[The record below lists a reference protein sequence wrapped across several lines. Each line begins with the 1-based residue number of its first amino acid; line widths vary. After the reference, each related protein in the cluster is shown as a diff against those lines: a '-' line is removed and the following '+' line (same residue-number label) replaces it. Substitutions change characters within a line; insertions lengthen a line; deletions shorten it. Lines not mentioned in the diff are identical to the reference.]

1 MDSIFEC
8 GICFKPYNHNDK
20 KPTSLP
26 CGHSFCSEC
35 VRKLPKHGVIQCPYD
50 KSSHQITPDNLP
62 VNYQVLTGLPMTT
75 TTNPALSTS
84 QMAESQIQYCVQH
97 TSKKVKFYCM
107 QDREMFCSKCIL
119 KHTQQKHEVINC
131 SHKVLD
137 MRRMV
142 QEMIT
147 EVEVY
152 ESETP
157 ASEELYSKLE
167 LKVRKKFN
175 DEIDRLEK
183 SFRRIM
189 EQLEI

>member
-1 MDSIFEC
+1 
-8 GICFKPYNHNDK
+8 
-20 KPTSLP
+20 
-26 CGHSFCSEC
+26 
-35 VRKLPKHGVIQCPYD
+35 
-50 KSSHQITPDNLP
+50 
-62 VNYQVLTGLPMTT
+62 
-75 TTNPALSTS
+75 
-84 QMAESQIQYCVQH
+84 
-97 TSKKVKFYCM
+97 M
-107 QDREMFCSKCIL
+107 Q
-119 KHTQQKHEVINC
+119 
-131 SHKVLD
+131 D

-189 EQLEI
+189 E